1 MEIQKTNEAVPNIS
15 EMTDLEVIEACG
27 RLKFSISQ
35 IVALLRYRL
44 TVQDKN
50 QLIINLKTPCTAEYE
65 AYETGYVQADFELQR
80 SLHAQAM
87 IGGKGSKD
95 ALDGLNEEQRRQI
108 INKAL
113 ADKFGLEIDD

>member
-1 MEIQKTNEAVPNIS
+1 MKTENENTVSDIN
-15 EMTDLEVIEACG
+15 EMSNLQVIEECG
-27 RLKFSISQ
+27 RLKFSIAQ

-44 TVQDKN
+44 TVQEKN

-80 SLHAQAM
+80 ALHSQAM
-87 IGGKGSKD
+87 AGGKGAKD
-95 ALDGLNEEQRRQI
+95 ALDGLNEEQRRQV

-113 ADKFGLEIDD
+113 SDKFGLDIEE

>member
-1 MEIQKTNEAVPNIS
+1 MKTEITDQAAANIS
-15 EMTDLEVIEACG
+15 EMSNLQVIEECG
-27 RLKFSISQ
+27 RLKFSIAQ

-44 TVQDKN
+44 TVQEKN
-50 QLIINLKTPCTAEYE
+50 QLIINLKTPSTAEYE

-87 IGGKGSKD
+87 AGGKGAKD
-95 ALDGLNEEQRRQI
+95 ALDGLNEEQRRQV

-113 ADKFGLEIDD
+113 SDKFGLEIEE

>member
-1 MEIQKTNEAVPNIS
+1 MNTRKEESVKDIS
-15 EMTDLEVIEACG
+15 EMADLQVIEECG

-44 TVQDKN
+44 TAQGKN

-80 SLHAQAM
+80 ALHVQAM
-87 IGGKGSKD
+87 AGGKGAKD
-95 ALDGLNEEQRRQI
+95 ALDGLNQEQRRQV

-113 ADKFGLEIDD
+113 ADKFGLEIED

>member
-1 MEIQKTNEAVPNIS
+1 MKTEITDQAAANIS
-15 EMTDLEVIEACG
+15 EMTNLQVIEECG
-27 RLKFSISQ
+27 RLKFSIAQ

-44 TVQDKN
+44 TVQEKN

-80 SLHAQAM
+80 ALHSQAM
-87 IGGKGSKD
+87 AGGKGAKD
-95 ALDGLNEEQRRQI
+95 ALDGLNEEQRRQV

-113 ADKFGLEIDD
+113 ADKFGLEIEE